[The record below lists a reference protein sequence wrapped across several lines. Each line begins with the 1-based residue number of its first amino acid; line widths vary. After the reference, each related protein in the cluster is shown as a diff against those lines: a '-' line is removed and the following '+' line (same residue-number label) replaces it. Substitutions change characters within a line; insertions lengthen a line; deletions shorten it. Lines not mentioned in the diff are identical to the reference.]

1 MPLKIV
7 TSPNLGKKLVED
19 LRKKLEDGFDANVVL
34 LFLTSSAKNDAKRV
48 VNLLRERFPEAK
60 MAGCTVEAYMTRD
73 AIWSRGVAVLLI
85 DSSRV
90 EIAHTSGRETEKV
103 FSRLNKS
110 IRAEKKVVMFPL
122 VYIPNRINVAKL
134 VTLDRYYYR
143 KFRKASSFE
152 EKKEVLQEYSKILE
166 SKSIYPANVALRQ
179 FDGEVA
185 GMCLMPLSGGFRTPS
200 LFVNFKE
207 CHRCC
212 ISLGIRGKVKIH
224 YHDVF
229 PERGNSYEETVE
241 ILKEYFGRVERVKTV
256 FGRIAIGEVNGKT
269 AVDFL
274 SEKIHTRDIKENDLE
289 RGGAPMVSPYG
300 LTFISKETH
309 GCSMLGLQKY
319 PVNLYPSIFDL
330 DNFYSNAVYTSEM
343 FKGGV
348 PSIYELIN
356 KIKKDDSFKFFALD
370 FNIIPMFSK
379 KIHLFR
385 KYINSLNIREYLG
398 IIVSLPSYKGK
409 QIKYKYL
416 SEIEKNIYFNGTG
429 TSFMIEVPDLQ

>member
-19 LRKKLEDGFDANVVL
+19 LRKKLEDRFDANVVL

-48 VNLLRERFPEAK
+48 VNLLREKFPEAK

-110 IRAEKKVVMFPL
+110 VRAEKKVVMFPL

-134 VTLDRYYYR
+134 LTLDRYYYR
-143 KFRKASSFE
+143 KFRKAGSVE

-212 ISLGIRGKVKIH
+212 ICLGIRGKVKIH

-289 RGGAPMVSPYG
+289 RGSAPMVSPYD

-330 DNFYSNAVYTSEM
+330 DNFYSDAVYASEM
-343 FKGGV
+343 FKGGLHE
-348 PSIYELIN
+348 YYNLFE
-356 KIKKDDSFKFFALD
+356 KIEKEDSFKFFVIDYNA
-370 FNIIPMFSK
+370 IPMFSRKLHMLRDYAKDKFIEEFFCVFASNPSIK
-379 KIHLFR
+379 KNKLS
-385 KYINSLNIREYLG
+385 K
-398 IIVSLPSYKGK
+398 
-409 QIKYKYL
+409 KYL
-416 SEIEKNIYFNGTG
+416 TEIEKGLCFNGTG